1 MEYPYPPH
9 EDDEP
14 IQPHFDVGHAPA
26 HMLADDGPDQ
36 NITLIAAL
44 APSAAIE
51 DQTSRFHHQIKEPR
65 NLDYFSKLYER
76 KDKQGALR
84 LLTRRQEIIL
94 EGSKYLTAH
103 NNQNIAWRVD
113 SHYLDMFI
121 CVGRGLGLAAML
133 PNVPIHHSVEFRLVL
148 GKRFRRFSAKYAKLG
163 FKATNCML
171 WIGRS
176 SSGEDTWLAWVPN
189 NCLGDVA
196 DDVPAGS
203 GKEDTT
209 MSEKHYRIA
218 VMFLADMLRRIGH
231 RDITVTEPYPDLKD
245 DADFAW
251 ATNAL

>member
-1 MEYPYPPH
+1 MEYPY
-9 EDDEP
+9 EDDQA
-14 IQPHFDVGHAPA
+14 IQPHFDVAHAPA
-26 HMLADDGPDQ
+26 HMVADDGPDQ

-44 APSAAIE
+44 EASAAIE

-65 NLDYFSKLYER
+65 NLDYFAKLYER
-76 KDKQGALR
+76 KDKQAALH
-84 LLTRRQEIIL
+84 LLTRRREIIL
-94 EGSKYLTAH
+94 EGSKHLTEH
-103 NNQNIAWRVD
+103 NDENIAWRVD

-133 PNVPIHHSVEFRLVL
+133 PNIAIHHSLEFRLVL
-148 GKRFRRFSAKYAKLG
+148 GMRLRRFSAKYAKLG
-163 FKATNCML
+163 FDATNCML

-189 NCLGDVA
+189 DCLGA
-196 DDVPAGS
+196 AAEDVPAGS
-203 GKEDTT
+203 GKEDTI

-231 RDITVTEPYPDLKD
+231 RDITVTVPYPDLED
-245 DADFAW
+245 DADFAC